1 MYDHMLL
8 EMSETL
14 SQRCGLR
21 VDDAM
26 NALLGY
32 WQDKIAH
39 VWQAEAVFE
48 SALQAGKPIT
58 RADAAELL
66 KQVFDGHDS
75 SMGITWTTIECALDD
90 YRLDF
95 ARLGE
100 AQYADVA
107 GVFSVWR
114 RGNPICHQFGLAP
127 NDVQRNLPEALAF
140 ARQLALD
147 HPDDTVCLGCGQN
160 PTPWLLVRWLDE
172 QVSITQS
179 EE

>member
-8 EMSETL
+8 EMAETL
-14 SQRCGLR
+14 SQRCGVR

-26 NALLGY
+26 NALITY

-39 VWQAEAVFE
+39 VWQVEDVFE

-58 RADAAELL
+58 RADAVELL
-66 KQVFDGHDS
+66 KQIFDGHDS
-75 SMGITWTTIECALDD
+75 SLGITWTTIECALDD
-90 YRLDF
+90 YHLDF

-100 AQYADVA
+100 AQYADVV
-107 GVFSVWR
+107 GVFQVWQ

-127 NDVQRNLPEALAF
+127 NDVQHNLPEALAF
-140 ARQLALD
+140 ARQLALE

-160 PTPWLLVRWLDE
+160 PTPWLLIHWLDG
-172 QVSITQS
+172 QVSITES

>member
-8 EMSETL
+8 EMAETL
-14 SQRCGLR
+14 SQRCNVR

-26 NALLGY
+26 NALITY

-39 VWQAEAVFE
+39 VWQVEDVLE
-48 SALQAGKPIT
+48 SAVQAGKPIT
-58 RADAAELL
+58 RADAVELL

-75 SMGITWTTIECALDD
+75 SLGITWTTIECALDD

-100 AQYADVA
+100 VQSADVV
-107 GVFSVWR
+107 GVFTVWR
-114 RGNPICHQFGLAP
+114 KEHPVRHQFGLAP
-127 NDVQRNLPEALAF
+127 NDIQRNLPEALAF
-140 ARQLALD
+140 ARQLALE
-147 HPDDTVCLGCGQN
+147 HPDDTICLACG
-160 PTPWLLVRWLDE
+160 PDATPWLLVRWLDG
-172 QVSITQS
+172 QVSITES